1 MMELALNMGW
11 LEAVMLGGV
20 RLVAFLVVAPPFSFG
35 SFPIRVKA
43 MLAVALSIAV
53 APRISEG
60 YEPMDTAGYFSALAI
75 EVLLGLLLGFLVF
88 VGFAA
93 VQAAGNLIDLFGGF
107 QLAQAFDPQA
117 MVNGAQFTRL
127 FHMAALA
134 LLFST
139 DGYQLILGGLM
150 RTFNAM
156 PVGTGVDLA
165 ASTEVLVAGVP
176 AMFLAALQIAGP
188 LIAVLFLTD
197 AAFGLLNRVAPALN
211 AFQLGFPAKILLV
224 LTLSGTA
231 IAVLPRLLD
240 GIVEK
245 AVSAVLHLSGT

>member
-20 RLVAFLVVAPPFSFG
+20 RLVAFLVVAPPFSYG
-35 SFPIRVKA
+35 SFPIRIKA
-43 MLAVALSIAV
+43 MLAVALAIAV

-60 YEPMDTAGYFSALAI
+60 YQPMDTAGYFSALAI

-107 QLAQAFDPQA
+107 QLAQAFDPQS

-150 RTFNAM
+150 RTFTAM
-156 PVGTGVDLA
+156 PVGTGVDLS

-188 LIAVLFLTD
+188 LLVVLFLAD
-197 AAFGLLNRVAPALN
+197 VGIGLLTRVAPAIN
-211 AFQLGFPAKILLV
+211 AFAMGFPLKILLTV
-224 LTLSGTA
+224 IFAGTLFLG
-231 IAVLPRLLD
+231 LPRIVAA
-240 GIVEK
+240 IVEQ
-245 AVSAVLHLSGT
+245 ATSTLLGVN

>member
-1 MMELALNMGW
+1 MMELALSMGW

-35 SFPIRVKA
+35 SFPIRIKA

-53 APRISEG
+53 APRITEG
-60 YEPMDTAGYFSALAI
+60 YQPMETPGFFSALVI

-107 QLAQAFDPQA
+107 QLAQAFDPQS

-150 RTFNAM
+150 RTFTAM

-165 ASTEVLVAGVP
+165 ASTEVLVAGIP

-188 LIAVLFLTD
+188 LLVVLFLAD
-197 AAFGLLNRVAPALN
+197 VGIGLITRVAPAIN
-211 AFQLGFPAKILLV
+211 AFAMGFPLKILLTV
-224 LTLSGTA
+224 VFAGTLFLG
-231 IAVLPRLLD
+231 LPRVVAA
-240 GIVEK
+240 IVEQ
-245 AVSAVLHLSGT
+245 ATTALLGVN

>member
-1 MMELALNMGW
+1 VELALNMGW

-20 RLVAFLVVAPPFSFG
+20 RLVAFLVVAPPFSYN
-35 SFPIRVKA
+35 SFPMRIKA
-43 MLAVALSIAV
+43 MLAVALAIAV

-60 YEPMDTAGYFSALAI
+60 YQPMDTAGYFSALAI
-75 EVLLGLLLGFLVF
+75 EVLLGLLLGFLVY

-93 VQAAGNLIDLFGGF
+93 VQAAGNLVDLFGGF

-150 RTFNAM
+150 RTFSAM

-165 ASTEVLVAGVP
+165 GSTELLIAGVP

-188 LIAVLFLTD
+188 LLVVLFLAD
-197 AAFGLLNRVAPALN
+197 VGIGLLTRVAPAIN
-211 AFQLGFPAKILLV
+211 AFAMGFPLKILLTV
-224 LTLSGTA
+224 VFAGTLFLG
-231 IAVLPRLLD
+231 LPRIVAA
-240 GIVEK
+240 IVEQ
-245 AVSAVLHLSGT
+245 ATNTLMGVN

>member
-43 MLAVALSIAV
+43 MLAIALAVAV

-60 YEPMDTAGYFSALAI
+60 YQPMDTAGYFSALAI

-93 VQAAGNLIDLFGGF
+93 VQAAGNLVDLFGGF
-107 QLAQAFDPQA
+107 QLAQAFDPQS

-150 RTFNAM
+150 RTFTAM
-156 PVGTGVDLA
+156 PVGTGVDLS
-165 ASTEVLVAGVP
+165 ASTEVLVAGIP

-188 LIAVLFLTD
+188 LLVVLFLAD
-197 AAFGLLNRVAPALN
+197 VGIGLLTRVAPAIN
-211 AFQLGFPAKILLV
+211 AFAMGFPLKILLTV
-224 LTLSGTA
+224 VFAGTLFLG
-231 IAVLPRLLD
+231 LPRIVAA
-240 GIVEK
+240 IVEQ
-245 AVSAVLHLSGT
+245 ATTTLLGVN

>member
-20 RLVAFLVVAPPFSFG
+20 RLVAFLVVAPPFSYG
-35 SFPIRVKA
+35 SFPIRIKA
-43 MLAVALSIAV
+43 MLAVALAIAV

-60 YEPMDTAGYFSALAI
+60 YQPMDTAGYFSALAI

-93 VQAAGNLIDLFGGF
+93 VQAAGNLVDLFGGF
-107 QLAQAFDPQA
+107 QLAQAFDPQS

-150 RTFNAM
+150 RTFSAM

-176 AMFLAALQIAGP
+176 AMFLAAIQIAGP
-188 LIAVLFLTD
+188 LLVVLFLAD
-197 AAFGLLNRVAPALN
+197 VGIGLLTRVAPAIN
-211 AFQLGFPAKILLV
+211 AFAMGFPLKILLTV
-224 LTLSGTA
+224 VFAGTLFLG
-231 IAVLPRLLD
+231 LPRIVAA
-240 GIVEK
+240 IVEQ
-245 AVSAVLHLSGT
+245 ATTTLLGVN

>member
-1 MMELALNMGW
+1 VELALNMGW

-20 RLVAFLVVAPPFSFG
+20 RLVAFLVVAPPFSYN
-35 SFPIRVKA
+35 SFPLRVKA
-43 MLAVALSIAV
+43 MLAVALAIAV

-60 YEPMDTAGYFSALAI
+60 YQPMDTAGYFSALAI
-75 EVLLGLLLGFLVF
+75 EVLLGLLLGFLVL

-150 RTFNAM
+150 RTFSAM

-165 ASTEVLVAGVP
+165 SSTELLVAGVP

-188 LIAVLFLTD
+188 LLVVLFLAD
-197 AAFGLLNRVAPALN
+197 VGIGLLTRVAPAIN
-211 AFQLGFPAKILLV
+211 AFAMGFPLKILLTV
-224 LTLSGTA
+224 VFAGTLFLG
-231 IAVLPRLLD
+231 LPRIVAA
-240 GIVEK
+240 IVEQ
-245 AVSAVLHLSGT
+245 ATNTLMGVN

>member
-1 MMELALNMGW
+1 VELALNMGW

-20 RLVAFLVVAPPFSFG
+20 RLVAFLVVAPPFSYN
-35 SFPIRVKA
+35 SFPMRIKA
-43 MLAVALSIAV
+43 MLAVALAIAV

-60 YEPMDTAGYFSALAI
+60 YQPMDTAGYFSALAI
-75 EVLLGLLLGFLVF
+75 EVLLGLLLGFLVY

-93 VQAAGNLIDLFGGF
+93 VQAAGNLVDLFGGF

-150 RTFNAM
+150 RTFSAM

-165 ASTEVLVAGVP
+165 SSTEVLVAGVP

-188 LIAVLFLTD
+188 LLVVLFLAD
-197 AAFGLLNRVAPALN
+197 VGIGLLTRVAPAIN
-211 AFQLGFPAKILLV
+211 AFAMGFPLKILLTV
-224 LTLSGTA
+224 VFAGTLFLG
-231 IAVLPRLLD
+231 LPRIVAS
-240 GIVEK
+240 IVEQ
-245 AVSAVLHLSGT
+245 ATSTLMGVN